1 MKAKRG
7 TSALALL
14 LTAVMLF
21 LAGCGS
27 AGEGKANESA
37 AAATSAEKE
46 AETTAEEVYNCGGA
60 TFTVFCFA
68 DDTLSPL
75 WYYGAD
81 EQVGEVFND
90 TIYERNAGIADKYNV
105 DLRYFG
111 YDDTDSIGTNL
122 AQKVS
127 ESILSGD
134 NEYDIVVTHMHKGT
148 VQLLNQGYLANWLD
162 VPGLN
167 LDAPWYSTSINENLT
182 IQGYLPCIVSDFN
195 ITSQIFTFALIFN
208 KRMVESYDLASP
220 YETVNAGGW
229 TLDYFSDYIKAVA
242 ADVDGNGTFDENDS
256 YGYTGNTG
264 ISMQGFVYGAGLK
277 FVELENGK
285 PVIQLQSEKVATVYG
300 KIKSLYDDDHKTFLN
315 KKTDALCPIP
325 FDSDRILF
333 ISIRFVNLESYRDA
347 TDFGVVPYPKYDEKQ
362 EDYCSYVDG
371 RGALTLLPITN
382 TNHEMTGALLEALSR
397 ASYES
402 VVPVYCETVL
412 ESKYARDEETLEM
425 LDLIFAN
432 RVFDFGYVYRT
443 NPLTFAAWNIYNGK
457 KEVSSF
463 LAAEIP
469 AAQAHFDTIYESYL
483 SWGKS
488 N

>member
-1 MKAKRG
+1 MRKKNCFAVI
-7 TSALALL
+7 ALL
-14 LTAVMLF
+14 MTAAMLF
-21 LAGCGS
+21 LAGCG
-27 AGEGKANESA
+27 AAETGKVDADGSTA
-37 AAATSAEKE
+37 AASSQEP
-46 AETTAEEVYNCGGA
+46 ETTAEQVYDCGGA
-60 TFTVFCFA
+60 TFTVFTFA
-68 DDTLSPL
+68 DDTLSQL

-81 EQVGEVFND
+81 EQIGEIFND
-90 TIYERNAGIADKYNV
+90 AIYERNVSISNKYNV
-105 DLRYFG
+105 DLNYFG
-111 YDDTDSIGTNL
+111 FDDTDSVGKNL

-134 NEYDIVVTHMHKGT
+134 NEYDLVVTHMHKGT

-167 LDAPWYSTSINENLT
+167 LDAPWYSTSVNENLT

-208 KRMVESYDLASP
+208 KRMAESYGLTSP
-220 YETVNAGGW
+220 YEMVKAGGW
-229 TLDYFSDYIKAVA
+229 TLDYFSDYIKVAA
-242 ADVDGNGTFDENDS
+242 ADVDGNGTYDENDS

-264 ISMQGFVYGAGLK
+264 ISMQAFVYGAGVK

-285 PVIQLQSEKVATVYG
+285 PVIQLESEKFATVYE
-300 KIKSLYDDDHKTFLN
+300 KIKSLYDDDHKTFIN
-315 KKTDALCPIP
+315 QKVDALCPIP

-333 ISIRFVNLESYRDA
+333 ISIRFAVLDSYRNV
-347 TDFGVVPYPKYDEKQ
+347 TDFGIVPYPKYDEKQ
-362 EDYCSYVDG
+362 EDYCSYMDA

-382 TNHEMTGALLEALSR
+382 TELEMTGVLVEALSKT
-397 ASYES
+397 SYES
-402 VVPVYCETVL
+402 VVPVYCDTVL

-443 NPLTFAAWNIYNGK
+443 NPLTFAAWNIYNSK
-457 KEVSSF
+457 KEPASY

-469 AAQAHFDTIYESYL
+469 AAQAHFDAVYESYL